1 MPEIIKSIPNALIIF
16 SVFYLLSVV
25 INRVLKKA
33 STHYDTSASEIFRLL
48 SNSQKALLLIVGS
61 IIAIGKLGF
70 DVSALV
76 AGLGLS
82 GFALGF
88 ALKDAI
94 SNLVAGIMIVIYK
107 PFEIGSELDISG
119 SCGTVTDINL
129 RYITIKTESDVCLVP
144 NSLSLTNKLTLK
156 NSKS

>member
-25 INRVLKKA
+25 INRALKKA

-94 SNLVAGIMIVIYK
+94 SKKVGGQTLFIIYNR
-107 PFEIGSELDISG
+107 FYG
-119 SCGTVTDINL
+119 
-129 RYITIKTESDVCLVP
+129 RYGRG
-144 NSLSLTNKLTLK
+144 
-156 NSKS
+156 